1 MFISSLILAISSSI
15 DSLGIGI
22 TYGLKNTKISFI
34 SKIILFTL
42 SLIISFSS
50 IFLGYFL
57 NDFISTPITSFFGSL
72 ILIFIGICIIF
83 KTIFENKNK
92 KNNYYDFNFSNLI
105 DPKEAIVLG
114 LALSLDSFGIGI
126 SYSLIDANCFL
137 FPILISSF
145 QILFLSLG
153 SLVGRKL
160 KSISKFPDFIYGFIS
175 GILLILIGLLKI

>member
-1 MFISSLILAISSSI
+1 MFISSLFLAISSSI

-22 TYGLKNTKISFI
+22 TYGIKNTKISFG
-34 SKIILFTL
+34 SKIILFVL
-42 SLIISFSS
+42 SLTISFSS

-57 NDFISTPITSFFGSL
+57 NNFISTTITSFIGSL

-114 LALSLDSFGIGI
+114 FALSLDSFGIGL
-126 SYSLIDANCFL
+126 SYSLINANCFL
-137 FPILISSF
+137 FPVFISFF
-145 QILFLSLG
+145 QILFLSTG
-153 SLVGRKL
+153 SFIGRKL
-160 KSISKFPDFIYGFIS
+160 KSISKFPDFVYGFIS
-175 GILLILIGLLKI
+175 GILLILIGLIH

>member
-34 SKIILFTL
+34 SKIILFAL

-57 NDFISTPITSFFGSL
+57 NDFISTTITSFFGSL

-114 LALSLDSFGIGI
+114 LALSLDSFGII
-126 SYSLIDANCFL
+126 YSLIDANCFL

-153 SLVGRKL
+153 SFCGRKL

-175 GILLILIGLLKI
+175 GILLILIGWIKI

>member
-1 MFISSLILAISSSI
+1 MFISSLFLAISSSI

-22 TYGLKNTKISFI
+22 TYGIKNTKISFS
-34 SKIILFTL
+34 SKIILFVL
-42 SLIISFSS
+42 SLSISFSS

-57 NDFISTPITSFFGSL
+57 NNFISTTITSSIGSL

-114 LALSLDSFGIGI
+114 LALSLDSFGIGL
-126 SYSLIDANCFL
+126 SYSLINTNCIL
-137 FPILISSF
+137 FPILISFF
-145 QILFLSLG
+145 QILFLSIGILLG
-153 SLVGRKL
+153 KKL

-175 GILLILIGLLKI
+175 GILLILIGLTKI

>member
-15 DSLGIGI
+15 DSLSIGI
-22 TYGLKNTKISFI
+22 TYGIKNTKISWG
-34 SKIILFTL
+34 SKIILFVL
-42 SLIISFSS
+42 SLIISLSS

-57 NDFISTPITSFFGSL
+57 NDFISTTIASFIGSL

-105 DPKEAIVLG
+105 DPKESIVLG
-114 LALSLDSFGIGI
+114 FALSLDSFGIGL

-137 FPILISSF
+137 FPVFISFF
-145 QILFLSLG
+145 QILFLSIG
-153 SLVGRKL
+153 SFIGRKL
-160 KSISKFPDFIYGFIS
+160 KSISKFPDFVYGFVS
-175 GILLILIGLLKI
+175 GILLILIVVIKI

>member
-72 ILIFIGICIIF
+72 ILIFIG
-83 KTIFENKNK
+83 ENKNK
-92 KNNYYDFNFSNLI
+92 KNNYYDFNLSNLI

-153 SLVGRKL
+153 SFCGRKL

-175 GILLILIGLLKI
+175 GILLILIGLVKI

>member
-22 TYGLKNTKISFI
+22 TYGLKNTRISFI
-34 SKIILFTL
+34 SKIILFAL

-83 KTIFENKNK
+83 KTILENRNK
-92 KNNYYDFNFSNLI
+92 KNNYYDFNF
-105 DPKEAIVLG
+105 
-114 LALSLDSFGIGI
+114 
-126 SYSLIDANCFL
+126 
-137 FPILISSF
+137 
-145 QILFLSLG
+145 
-153 SLVGRKL
+153 
-160 KSISKFPDFIYGFIS
+160 
-175 GILLILIGLLKI
+175 

>member
-34 SKIILFTL
+34 SKIILFAL

-57 NDFISTPITSFFGSL
+57 NDFISTTITSFFGSL

-114 LALSLDSFGIGI
+114 LALSLDSFGII
-126 SYSLIDANCFL
+126 YSLIDANCFL

-153 SLVGRKL
+153 SFCGRKL

>member
-1 MFISSLILAISSSI
+1 MFISSLFLAISSSI

-22 TYGLKNTKISFI
+22 TYDIKNTKISFG
-34 SKIILFTL
+34 SKIILFVL
-42 SLIISFSS
+42 SLTISFSS

-57 NDFISTPITSFFGSL
+57 NDFISTTITSSIGSL

-114 LALSLDSFGIGI
+114 FALSLDSFGIGL

-137 FPILISSF
+137 FPVFISFF
-145 QILFLSLG
+145 QILFLSTG
-153 SLVGRKL
+153 SFIGRKL
-160 KSISKFPDFIYGFIS
+160 KSISKFPDFVYGFIS
-175 GILLILIGLLKI
+175 GILLILIGLIH

>member
-83 KTIFENKNK
+83 KTIFENKN
-92 KNNYYDFNFSNLI
+92 NYYDFNFSNLI

-153 SLVGRKL
+153 SFCGRKL

-175 GILLILIGLLKI
+175 GILLILIGLVKI